1 MPIATEGIIDREW
14 ANLLKSWIDGDRHV
28 DYYIERRNTGINI
41 PIEQDDS
48 DWINN
53 SFAYLDSITGLRIRE
68 TFDPNDADIF
78 FTQVDA
84 QFFDNPIDEGTLGYT
99 ELVTNDLRDYFDIVY
114 VDDETNDW
122 ETANDG
128 VTINH
133 ETAHALGLAH
143 PYGDGFNSNFTTDDT
158 IMSYNIPTTGG
169 LVGYTESDIRAFK
182 HLWGEAGTNYDAEV
196 QVTNPDPI
204 PTPPEPP
211 SPETDPTPAPPQL
224 PAEPDAAIVAS
235 LVSGLWL
242 KPKEISSD
250 SNVTYYID
258 KKGKYRFS
266 RWLRANGKS
275 SGVSKSEASFIREF
289 FAQIDAVIPATVTEV
304 KKARKAD
311 IVIGS
316 LVKRNT
322 QFTEMTVYWD
332 RVEVGWGNE
341 GLKELTTAEK
351 GYIGKGIANG
361 FGLRHAQP
369 EGYSTL
375 DTIMALHRDNVYYGL
390 TINDKAA
397 LNELWTT

>member
-1 MPIATEGIIDREW
+1 MSIATEGIIDREW
-14 ANLLKSWIDGDRHV
+14 ADLLKSWIDGDRYV
-28 DYYIERRNTGINI
+28 DYYIERGNNGFNV
-41 PIEQDDS
+41 PIDETEAS
-48 DWINN
+48 YIRGRAN
-53 SFAYLDSITGLRIRE
+53 YIDSITGLRFRE
-68 TFDPNDADIF
+68 TADWLNADIYF
-78 FTQVDA
+78 SQVDS
-84 QFFDNPIDEGTLGYT
+84 QFFDNPVDEGTLGYT
-99 ELVTNDLRDYFDIVY
+99 EIATNGSREYFDIVY
-114 VDDETNDW
+114 VDNESELPND
-122 ETANDG
+122 DLYI
-128 VTINH
+128 VH
-133 ETAHALGLAH
+133 EFAHGLGLTH
-143 PYGDGFNSNFTTDDT
+143 PYGDGFNDNFNRDDT
-158 IMSYNIPTTGG
+158 VMSYNYAKSGSWKLTD
-169 LVGYTESDIRAFK
+169 SDILALKF
-182 HLWGEAGTNYDAEV
+182 LWGEAGTNYDAEV

-204 PTPPEPP
+204 PPPPEPP
-211 SPETDPTPAPPQL
+211 SPETDPTPTPPQL

-235 LVSGLWL
+235 LLSGLWL
-242 KPKEISSD
+242 NPKKISSD

-275 SGVSKSEASFIREF
+275 GGVSKSEASFIREF

-322 QFTEMTVYWD
+322 QFTGMTVYWD